1 MINTGF
7 TGKGNGAAPEGW
19 QVSPGPDGS
28 STKMSVEEVEGIR
41 ALRISDQNPKVG
53 VGLLQTIAVEGGKSY
68 RAGVRIKGGRLALYL
83 NWLDESKK
91 IIPPEHNKSFE
102 GRPGSFESFSLTE
115 SAPANA
121 RFAQFWIYSP
131 SSAQTEVWAAE
142 PILTE
147 AIPVKESLKIPVP
160 ERALV
165 EKFLRREHPRLLLT
179 TSDLERIK
187 GLVRENALMKKS
199 FDIMKARAD
208 GMLTQEPCR
217 YEIPDG
223 LRLLATSRLV
233 LDRTYVLG
241 LSFLIT
247 GEKKYRDRLWT
258 ELESAGK
265 FQDWNPKHTL
275 DTAEMLHA
283 FGIGHDWLYKDWT
296 EEQRKFLVEAVAAKG
311 LQPMSDAYRGK
322 GPTVWWVGG
331 DNNWNF
337 VCNGGGSVAALSIY
351 EDRPELAC
359 DVLTNAFRSF
369 QHVMAEFEP
378 DGAWYEGPGYW
389 HFSIKYLVPWFRS
402 FETALGTNFG
412 VLKAFPAFSK
422 TPDFPIHLTGPSGYS
437 YNFADAGTGKTGSM
451 TEIFWFAS
459 RMKNPLWH
467 AFEKERLSG
476 VPEELLYFDPV
487 LEGQSLVEAPKD
499 IYFRKTE
506 VATLRSDWSSN
517 ALWLGLKAG
526 ANGVN
531 HSHDDLG
538 SFVLDANG
546 TRFFEDLGMEQK
558 TYVSYQH
565 HIPHDDFY
573 RIRPEGH
580 NTLVINPGR
589 ESGQYGKARVQIAPF
604 VSEANAASASVD
616 LKPAYEDVKHL
627 R

>member
-1 MINTGF
+1 M
-7 TGKGNGAAPEGW
+7 
-19 QVSPGPDGS
+19 
-28 STKMSVEEVEGIR
+28 
-41 ALRISDQNPKVG
+41 
-53 VGLLQTIAVEGGKSY
+53 
-68 RAGVRIKGGRLALYL
+68 
-83 NWLDESKK
+83 
-91 IIPPEHNKSFE
+91 
-102 GRPGSFESFSLTE
+102 
-115 SAPANA
+115 
-121 RFAQFWIYSP
+121 
-131 SSAQTEVWAAE
+131 
-142 PILTE
+142 
-147 AIPVKESLKIPVP
+147 
-160 ERALV
+160 
-165 EKFLRREHPRLLLT
+165 
-179 TSDLERIK
+179 
-187 GLVRENALMKKS
+187 
-199 FDIMKARAD
+199 
-208 GMLTQEPCR
+208 
-217 YEIPDG
+217 
-223 LRLLATSRLV
+223 
-233 LDRTYVLG
+233 
-241 LSFLIT
+241 
-247 GEKKYRDRLWT
+247 
-258 ELESAGK
+258 
-265 FQDWNPKHTL
+265 
-275 DTAEMLHA
+275 HA

-296 EEQRKFLVEAVAAKG
+296 DEQRKFLVEAIATKG
-311 LQPMSDAYRGK
+311 LQPMFDAYRGK

-351 EDRPELAC
+351 EERPELAC

-412 VLKAFPAFSK
+412 VLTAFPAFSK

-437 YNFADAGTGKTGSM
+437 YNFADAGAGKTGSM
-451 TEIFWFAS
+451 PEIFWFAS
-459 RMKNPLWH
+459 RMKNPLWQ
-467 AFEKERLSG
+467 AFEKEHLSG
-476 VPEELLYFDPV
+476 APEELVYFDPA
-487 LEGQSLVEAPKD
+487 LEGQSRVEAPKD
-499 IYFRKTE
+499 LYFRKTE

-580 NTLVINPGR
+580 NTLVINPSR

-616 LKPAYEDVKHL
+616 LKPAYEDVKRLWRKVELKENRKVAEVSDEIETTKPSVVWWFAHTKADITLASNARPALLVRPEGDLHAEIIAPSEARFLVMPAAPLPASPNPDIQNKNIGIRKLAVVLSNVEKTRLTIRFIPEAPRPRKTGTASLGENFKPLSEKALLVEAEDFSEQSGGKVDVTVKISNSGKSFKGWDTPGHAISWKITVPESGSYGILVRYCTQEDQAL
-627 R
+627 RTLKLDNQSPAGDEIFSFPSTGGYSSSTDNWREAWFAGKNGGLRLKLSAGTHSLTLVNAGSPMNLDWLKVVPLRD